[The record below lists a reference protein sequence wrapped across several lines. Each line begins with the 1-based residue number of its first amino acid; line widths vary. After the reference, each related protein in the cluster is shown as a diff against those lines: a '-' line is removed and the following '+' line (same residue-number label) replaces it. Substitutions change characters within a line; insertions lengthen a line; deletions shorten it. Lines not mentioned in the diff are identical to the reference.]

1 MKPGNLIRRRL
12 ISKSNINI
20 FLENEIQD
28 QDKWVALV
36 ISITPP
42 DENNIY
48 YVLEAVVSQEERVMK
63 SWLTHEELGTLIEV
77 IQ

>member
-42 DENNIY
+42 DENNTY